1 MKKFVVILAAG
12 KGTRMKSKLYKVLH
26 KVCGK
31 TMVEHVVD
39 AAQGVKPDKIITVVG
54 SGAGKVEKVLSGK
67 SEFAFQEKQLG
78 TGDAVLTTKDILG
91 DKDGAT
97 LVITG
102 DTPLF
107 TTETFQNLFAY
118 HAKKGNA
125 ATVLTAEAPDPHGYG
140 RIIRDEQ
147 GNVLR
152 IVEQKD
158 GKPEELEIKEI
169 NTGVFCFD
177 NKKLFEALK
186 HVDNDNAQGEY
197 YLTDVLEILRNKGER
212 VGAYKMPDFSESL
225 GVNDRI
231 ALAQATKIM
240 QKRIN
245 RNHMCDGV
253 SFVDPTT
260 AYIDS
265 DVKIGNDTV
274 IEGNVVIEGNTE
286 IGSDCH
292 ITSGSRIVDS
302 KIGNNVTIT
311 SSTLQEAEMDDD
323 TDIGPNSHLRPNAVI
338 RKGAHVGNFVEIKN
352 SEIGENTK
360 VGHLTY
366 VGDATL
372 GKDINVGCGTIF
384 SNYDGVKKFHTNVG
398 DHSFVGAGVTLIAP
412 INVADHSF
420 IAADST
426 ITKDVGK
433 YDMAIARG
441 RQTNKADYWHKLPLS
456 HDKDW
461 EQIKNSSCSL
471 ELF

>member
-1 MKKFVVILAAG
+1 MEKYVVVLAAG

-39 AAQGVKPDKIITVVG
+39 AAQGVSPAEIVTIVG
-54 SGAGKVEKVLSGK
+54 TGAGDVEKVLADK
-67 SEFAFQEKQLG
+67 SKFAFQEKQLG
-78 TGDAVLTTKDILG
+78 TGDAVMTAREELG

-97 LVITG
+97 LVVTG

-107 TTETFQNLFAY
+107 TTDTFNELFKY
-118 HAKKGNA
+118 HAEKGNA
-125 ATVLTAEAPDPHGYG
+125 ATVLTAEAPNPFGYG
-140 RIIRDEQ
+140 RIIRDDQ

-158 GKPEELEIKEI
+158 GKPEELKVKEI

-186 HVDNDNAQGEY
+186 HVNNDNAQGEY
-197 YLTDVLEILRNKGER
+197 YLTDVLEILRNSGER

-231 ALAQATKIM
+231 ALAQATKTM
-240 QKRIN
+240 QRRIN
-245 RNHMCDGV
+245 EQHMRDGV
-253 SFVDPTT
+253 SFIDPDT
-260 AYIDS
+260 AYIDA

-274 IEGNVVIEGNTE
+274 IEGNVVIKGNTE
-286 IGSDCH
+286 IGSDCY

-302 KIGNNVTIT
+302 KIGNNVTVT
-311 SSTLQEAEMDDD
+311 SSTVEEAEMDDN
-323 TDIGPNSHLRPNAVI
+323 TDIGPNSHLRPKAII
-338 RKGAHVGNFVEIKN
+338 RKGAYIGNFVEIKKA
-352 SEIGENTK
+352 EIGENTK

-372 GKDINVGCGTIF
+372 GKDINIGCGTIF

-398 DHSFVGAGVTLIAP
+398 DHAFIGAGSTLIAP
-412 INVADHSF
+412 INVADHAF
-420 IAADST
+420 IAADT
-426 ITKDVGK
+426 TVTKDVNK
-433 YDMAIARG
+433 YDMAIGRG
-441 RQTNKADYWHKLPLS
+441 RQVNKPDYWHKLPLS
-456 HDKDW
+456 QDKEWD
-461 EQIKNSSCSL
+461 
-471 ELF
+471 

>member
-1 MKKFVVILAAG
+1 MEKYVVVLAAG

-39 AAQGVKPDKIITVVG
+39 AAQGVNPAEIVTIVG
-54 SGAGKVEKVLSGK
+54 TGAGDVEKVLADK
-67 SEFAFQEKQLG
+67 SKFAFQEKQLG
-78 TGDAVLTTKDILG
+78 TGDAVMTAREELG

-97 LVITG
+97 LVVTG

-107 TTETFQNLFAY
+107 TTDTFDELFKY
-118 HAKKGNA
+118 HAEKGNA
-125 ATVLTAEAPDPHGYG
+125 ATVLTAKAPNPFGYG
-140 RIIRDEQ
+140 RIIRDDQ

-158 GKPEELEIKEI
+158 GKPEELKVKEI

-186 HVDNDNAQGEY
+186 HVNNDNAQGEY
-197 YLTDVLEILRNKGER
+197 YLTDVLEILRNSGER

-231 ALAQATKIM
+231 ALAQATKTM
-240 QKRIN
+240 QRRIN
-245 RNHMCDGV
+245 EQHMRDGV
-253 SFVDPTT
+253 SFIDPDT
-260 AYIDS
+260 AYIDA

-274 IEGNVVIEGNTE
+274 IEGNVVIKGNTE
-286 IGSDCH
+286 IGSDCY

-302 KIGNNVTIT
+302 KIGNNVTVT
-311 SSTLQEAEMDDD
+311 SSTVEEAEMDDN
-323 TDIGPNSHLRPNAVI
+323 TDIGPNSHLRPKAII
-338 RKGAHVGNFVEIKN
+338 RKGAHIGNFVEIKKA
-352 SEIGENTK
+352 EIGENTK

-372 GKDINVGCGTIF
+372 GKDINIGCGTIF

-398 DHSFVGAGVTLIAP
+398 DHAFIGAGSTLIAP
-412 INVADHSF
+412 INVADHAF
-420 IAADST
+420 IAADT
-426 ITKDVGK
+426 TVTKDVNK
-433 YDMAIARG
+433 CDMAIGRG
-441 RQTNKADYWHKLPLS
+441 RQVNKPDYWHKLPLS
-456 HDKDW
+456 QDKEWD
-461 EQIKNSSCSL
+461 
-471 ELF
+471 

>member
-1 MKKFVVILAAG
+1 MEKYVVVLAAG

-39 AAQGVKPDKIITVVG
+39 AARGVNPAKIVTVVG
-54 SGAGKVEKVLSGK
+54 TGAGEVEKVLDGK
-67 SEFAFQEKQLG
+67 SDFAFQEKQLG
-78 TGDAVLTTKDILG
+78 TGDAVMTAKEELG

-97 LVITG
+97 LVVTG

-107 TTETFQNLFAY
+107 TTETFDELFKY
-118 HAKKGNA
+118 HAEKGNA
-125 ATVLTAEAPDPHGYG
+125 ATVLTAEAPNPFGYG
-140 RIIRDEQ
+140 RIIRDDQ

-158 GKPEELEIKEI
+158 GKPEELKVKEI

-186 HVDNDNAQGEY
+186 HVDNNNAQGEY
-197 YLTDVLEILRNKGER
+197 YLTDVLEILRNSGER

-231 ALAQATKIM
+231 ALAQATKTM
-240 QKRIN
+240 QRRIN
-245 RNHMCDGV
+245 EEHMRNGV
-253 SFVDPTT
+253 SFIDPDT
-260 AYIDS
+260 AYIDAG
-265 DVKIGNDTV
+265 VKIGNDTV
-274 IEGNVVIEGNTE
+274 IEGNVVIKGNTE
-286 IGSDCH
+286 IGSDCY
-292 ITSGSRIVDS
+292 ITNGSRIVDS
-302 KIGNNVTIT
+302 KIGNHVTIT
-311 SSTLQEAEMDDD
+311 SSTLQEAEMDDN
-323 TDIGPNSHLRPNAVI
+323 TDIGPNSHIRPKAVI
-338 RKGAHVGNFVEIKN
+338 RKGAHIGNFVEIKKA
-352 SEIGENTK
+352 EIGENSK

-398 DHSFVGAGVTLIAP
+398 DHSFIGAGSTLIAP
-412 INVADHSF
+412 INVADHTF

-426 ITKDVGK
+426 ITKDVDK

-441 RQTNKADYWHKLPLS
+441 RQVNKPDYWHKLPLS
-456 HDKDW
+456 KDKDW
-461 EQIKNSSCSL
+461 E
-471 ELF
+471 

>member
-1 MKKFVVILAAG
+1 MEKYVVVLAAG

-39 AAQGVKPDKIITVVG
+39 AAQGVSPAEIVTIVG
-54 SGAGKVEKVLSGK
+54 TGAGDVEKVLADK
-67 SEFAFQEKQLG
+67 SKFAFQEKQLG
-78 TGDAVLTTKDILG
+78 TGDAIMTAREELG

-97 LVITG
+97 LVVTG

-107 TTETFQNLFAY
+107 TTDTFNELFKY
-118 HAKKGNA
+118 HAEKGNA
-125 ATVLTAEAPDPHGYG
+125 ATVLTAEAPNPFGYG
-140 RIIRDEQ
+140 RIIRDDQ

-158 GKPEELEIKEI
+158 GKPEELKVKEI

-186 HVDNDNAQGEY
+186 HVNNDNAQGEY
-197 YLTDVLEILRNKGER
+197 YLTDVLEILRNSGER

-231 ALAQATKIM
+231 ALAQATKTM
-240 QKRIN
+240 QRRIN
-245 RNHMCDGV
+245 EQHMRDGV
-253 SFVDPTT
+253 SFIDPDT
-260 AYIDS
+260 AYIDA

-274 IEGNVVIEGNTE
+274 IEGNVVIKGNTE
-286 IGSDCH
+286 IGSDCY

-302 KIGNNVTIT
+302 KIGNNVTVT
-311 SSTLQEAEMDDD
+311 SSTVEEAEMDDN
-323 TDIGPNSHLRPNAVI
+323 TDIGPNSHLRPKAII
-338 RKGAHVGNFVEIKN
+338 RKGAYIGNFVEIKKA
-352 SEIGENTK
+352 EIGENTK

-372 GKDINVGCGTIF
+372 GKDINIGCGTIF

-398 DHSFVGAGVTLIAP
+398 DHAFIGAGSTLIAP
-412 INVADHSF
+412 INVADHAF
-420 IAADST
+420 IAADT
-426 ITKDVGK
+426 TVTKDVNK
-433 YDMAIARG
+433 YDMAIGRG
-441 RQTNKADYWHKLPLS
+441 RQVNKPDYWHKLPLS
-456 HDKDW
+456 QDK
-461 EQIKNSSCSL
+461 
-471 ELF
+471 

>member
-1 MKKFVVILAAG
+1 MEKYVVVLAAG

-39 AAQGVKPDKIITVVG
+39 AARGVNPAKIVTVVG
-54 SGAGKVEKVLSGK
+54 TGAGEVEKVLDGK
-67 SEFAFQEKQLG
+67 SDFAFQEKQLG
-78 TGDAVLTTKDILG
+78 TGDAVMTAKEELG

-97 LVITG
+97 LVVTG

-107 TTETFQNLFAY
+107 TTETFDELFKY
-118 HAKKGNA
+118 HAEKGNA
-125 ATVLTAEAPDPHGYG
+125 ATVLTAEAPNPFGYG
-140 RIIRDEQ
+140 RIIRDDQ

-158 GKPEELEIKEI
+158 GKPEELKVKEI

-186 HVDNDNAQGEY
+186 HVDNNNAQGEY
-197 YLTDVLEILRNKGER
+197 YLTDVLEILRNSGER

-231 ALAQATKIM
+231 ALAQATKTM
-240 QKRIN
+240 QRRIN
-245 RNHMCDGV
+245 EEHMRNGV
-253 SFVDPTT
+253 SFIDPDT
-260 AYIDS
+260 AYIDAG
-265 DVKIGNDTV
+265 VKIGNDTV
-274 IEGNVVIEGNTE
+274 IEGNVVIKGNTE

-292 ITSGSRIVDS
+292 ITNGSRIVDS

-311 SSTLQEAEMDDD
+311 SSTLQEAEMDDN
-323 TDIGPNSHLRPNAVI
+323 TDIGPNSHLRPKAVI
-338 RKGAHVGNFVEIKN
+338 RKGAHIGNFVEIKKA
-352 SEIGENTK
+352 EIGEDSK

-398 DHSFVGAGVTLIAP
+398 DHAFIGAGSTLIAP
-412 INVADHSF
+412 IKVADHAF

-426 ITKDVGK
+426 ITKDVNK

-441 RQTNKADYWHKLPLS
+441 RQVNKPDYWHKLPLS
-456 HDKDW
+456 KDKDW
-461 EQIKNSSCSL
+461 E
-471 ELF
+471 

>member
-1 MKKFVVILAAG
+1 MEKYVVVLAAG

-39 AAQGVKPDKIITVVG
+39 AAQGVNPAEIVTIVG
-54 SGAGKVEKVLSGK
+54 TGAGDVEKVLADK
-67 SEFAFQEKQLG
+67 SKFAFQEKQLG
-78 TGDAVLTTKDILG
+78 TGDAVMTAREELG

-97 LVITG
+97 LVVTG

-107 TTETFQNLFAY
+107 TTDTFNELFKY
-118 HAKKGNA
+118 HAEKGNA
-125 ATVLTAEAPDPHGYG
+125 ATVLTAKAPIPFGYG
-140 RIIRDEQ
+140 RIIRDDQ

-158 GKPEELEIKEI
+158 GKPEELKVKEI

-186 HVDNDNAQGEY
+186 HVNNDNAQGEY
-197 YLTDVLEILRNKGER
+197 YLTDVLEILRNSGER

-231 ALAQATKIM
+231 ALAQATKTM
-240 QKRIN
+240 QRRIN
-245 RNHMCDGV
+245 EQHMRDGV
-253 SFVDPTT
+253 SFIDPDT
-260 AYIDS
+260 AYIDA

-274 IEGNVVIEGNTE
+274 IEGNVVIKGNTE
-286 IGSDCH
+286 IGSDCY

-302 KIGNNVTIT
+302 KIGNNVTVT
-311 SSTLQEAEMDDD
+311 SSTVEEAEMDDN
-323 TDIGPNSHLRPNAVI
+323 TDIGPNSHLRPKAII
-338 RKGAHVGNFVEIKN
+338 RKGAHIGNFVEIKKA
-352 SEIGENTK
+352 EIGENTK

-372 GKDINVGCGTIF
+372 GKDINIGCGTIF

-398 DHSFVGAGVTLIAP
+398 DHAFIGAGSTLIAP
-412 INVADHSF
+412 INVADHAF
-420 IAADST
+420 IAADT
-426 ITKDVGK
+426 TVTKDVNK
-433 YDMAIARG
+433 YDMAIGRG
-441 RQTNKADYWHKLPLS
+441 RQVNNPDYWHKLPLS
-456 HDKDW
+456 QDKEWD
-461 EQIKNSSCSL
+461 
-471 ELF
+471 

>member
-1 MKKFVVILAAG
+1 MEKYVVVLAAG

-39 AAQGVKPDKIITVVG
+39 AASGINPTKIVTVVG
-54 SGAGKVEKVLSGK
+54 TGAGKVEKVLANK
-67 SEFAFQEKQLG
+67 SDFAFQEKQVG
-78 TGDAVLTTKDILG
+78 TGDAVMTAKEALG
-91 DKDGAT
+91 DKEGAT
-97 LVITG
+97 LVVTG

-107 TTETFQNLFAY
+107 TTDTFNELFKY
-118 HAKKGNA
+118 HAEKGNA
-125 ATVLTAEAPDPHGYG
+125 ATVLTAEAPNPFGYG
-140 RIIRDEQ
+140 RIIRDNQ

-158 GKPEELEIKEI
+158 GNPDELKVKEI

-177 NKKLFEALK
+177 NQKLFEALK

-197 YLTDVLEILRNKGER
+197 YLTDVLEILRNNGER

-225 GVNDRI
+225 GVNDRV
-231 ALAQATKIM
+231 ALAQATKTM
-240 QKRIN
+240 QRRIN
-245 RNHMCDGV
+245 EAHMRDGV
-253 SFVDPTT
+253 SFIDLDT
-260 AYIDS
+260 AYIDA

-274 IEGNVVIEGNTE
+274 IEGNVVIKGNTE
-286 IGSDCH
+286 IGSDCY
-292 ITSGSRIVDS
+292 ITNGSRIVDS
-302 KIGNNVTIT
+302 KIGNGVTIT
-311 SSTLQEAEMDDD
+311 SSTIEEAEMDDN
-323 TDIGPNSHLRPNAVI
+323 TDIGPNSHLRPKAII
-338 RKGAHVGNFVEIKN
+338 RKGAHIGNFVEIKKA
-352 SEIGENTK
+352 EIGENTK

-372 GKDINVGCGTIF
+372 GKDINIGCGTIF

-398 DHSFVGAGVTLIAP
+398 DHSFIGAGSTLIAP
-412 INVADHSF
+412 INVADHAF

-441 RQTNKADYWHKLPLS
+441 RQTNKEDYWHKLPLS
-456 HDKDW
+456 KDKDW
-461 EQIKNSSCSL
+461 E
-471 ELF
+471 

>member
-1 MKKFVVILAAG
+1 MEKYVVVLAAG

-31 TMVEHVVD
+31 TMVEYVVD
-39 AAQGVKPDKIITVVG
+39 AARGVNPAKIVTVVG
-54 SGAGKVEKVLSGK
+54 TGAGEVEKVLDGK
-67 SEFAFQEKQLG
+67 SDFAFQEKQLG
-78 TGDAVLTTKDILG
+78 TGDAVMTAKEELG

-97 LVITG
+97 LVVTG

-107 TTETFQNLFAY
+107 TTETFDELFKY
-118 HAKKGNA
+118 HAEKGNA
-125 ATVLTAEAPDPHGYG
+125 ATVLTAEAPNPFGYG
-140 RIIRDEQ
+140 RIIRDDQ

-158 GKPEELEIKEI
+158 GKPEELKVKEI

-186 HVDNDNAQGEY
+186 HVDNNNAQGEY
-197 YLTDVLEILRNKGER
+197 YLTDVLEILRNSGER

-231 ALAQATKIM
+231 ALAQATKTM
-240 QKRIN
+240 QRRIN
-245 RNHMCDGV
+245 EEHMRNGV
-253 SFVDPTT
+253 SFIDPDT
-260 AYIDS
+260 AYIDAG
-265 DVKIGNDTV
+265 VKIGNDTV
-274 IEGNVVIEGNTE
+274 IEGNVVIKGNTE
-286 IGSDCH
+286 IGSDCY
-292 ITSGSRIVDS
+292 ITNGSRIVDS
-302 KIGNNVTIT
+302 KIGSHVTIT
-311 SSTLQEAEMDDD
+311 SSTLQEAEMDDN
-323 TDIGPNSHLRPNAVI
+323 TDIGPNSHLRPKAVI
-338 RKGAHVGNFVEIKN
+338 RKGAHIGNFVEIKKA
-352 SEIGENTK
+352 EIGENSK

-398 DHSFVGAGVTLIAP
+398 DHSFIGAGSTLIAP
-412 INVADHSF
+412 INVADHTF

-426 ITKDVGK
+426 ITKDVDK

-441 RQTNKADYWHKLPLS
+441 RQVNKPDYWHKLPLS
-456 HDKDW
+456 KDKDW
-461 EQIKNSSCSL
+461 E
-471 ELF
+471 

>member
-1 MKKFVVILAAG
+1 MEKYVVVLAAG

-39 AAQGVKPDKIITVVG
+39 AARAVNPAKIVTVVG
-54 SGAGKVEKVLSGK
+54 TGAGEVEKVLDGK
-67 SEFAFQEKQLG
+67 SDFAFQEKQLG
-78 TGDAVLTTKDILG
+78 TGDAVMTAKEELG

-97 LVITG
+97 LVVTG

-107 TTETFQNLFAY
+107 TTETFDELFKY
-118 HAKKGNA
+118 HAEKGNA
-125 ATVLTAEAPDPHGYG
+125 ATVLTAEAPNPFGYG
-140 RIIRDEQ
+140 RIIRDDQ

-158 GKPEELEIKEI
+158 GKPEELKVKEI

-186 HVDNDNAQGEY
+186 HVDNNNAQGEY
-197 YLTDVLEILRNKGER
+197 YLTDVLEILRNSGER

-231 ALAQATKIM
+231 ALAQATKTM
-240 QKRIN
+240 QGRIN
-245 RNHMCDGV
+245 EEHMRNGV
-253 SFVDPTT
+253 SFIDPDT
-260 AYIDS
+260 AYIDAG
-265 DVKIGNDTV
+265 VKIGNDTV
-274 IEGNVVIEGNTE
+274 IEGNVVIKGNTE

-292 ITSGSRIVDS
+292 ITNGSRIVDS

-311 SSTLQEAEMDDD
+311 SSTLQEAEMDDN
-323 TDIGPNSHLRPNAVI
+323 TDIGPNSHLRPKAVI
-338 RKGAHVGNFVEIKN
+338 RKGAHIGNFVEIKKA
-352 SEIGENTK
+352 EIGEDSK

-398 DHSFVGAGVTLIAP
+398 DHAFIGAGSTLIAP
-412 INVADHSF
+412 INVADHAF

-426 ITKDVGK
+426 ITKDVNK

-441 RQTNKADYWHKLPLS
+441 RQVNKPDYWHKLPLS
-456 HDKDW
+456 KDKDW
-461 EQIKNSSCSL
+461 E
-471 ELF
+471 

>member
-1 MKKFVVILAAG
+1 MEKYVVVLAAG

-39 AAQGVKPDKIITVVG
+39 AARGVNPAKIVTVVG
-54 SGAGKVEKVLSGK
+54 TGAGEVEKVLDGK
-67 SEFAFQEKQLG
+67 SDFAFQEKQLG
-78 TGDAVLTTKDILG
+78 TGDAVMTAKEELG

-97 LVITG
+97 LVVTG

-107 TTETFQNLFAY
+107 TTETFDELFKY
-118 HAKKGNA
+118 HAEKGNA
-125 ATVLTAEAPDPHGYG
+125 ATVLTAEAPNPFGYG
-140 RIIRDEQ
+140 RIIRDDQ
-147 GNVLR
+147 GNVLK

-158 GKPEELEIKEI
+158 GKPEELKVKEI

-186 HVDNDNAQGEY
+186 HVDNNNAQGEY
-197 YLTDVLEILRNKGER
+197 YLTDVLEILRNSGER

-231 ALAQATKIM
+231 ALAQATKTM
-240 QKRIN
+240 QRRIN
-245 RNHMCDGV
+245 EEHMRNGV
-253 SFVDPTT
+253 SFIDPDT
-260 AYIDS
+260 AYIDAG
-265 DVKIGNDTV
+265 VKIGNDTV
-274 IEGNVVIEGNTE
+274 IEGNVVIKGNTE
-286 IGSDCH
+286 IGSDCY
-292 ITSGSRIVDS
+292 ITNGSRIVDS
-302 KIGNNVTIT
+302 KIGNHVTIT
-311 SSTLQEAEMDDD
+311 SSTLQEAEMDDN
-323 TDIGPNSHLRPNAVI
+323 TDIGPNSHLRPKAVI
-338 RKGAHVGNFVEIKN
+338 RKGAHIGNFVEIKKA
-352 SEIGENTK
+352 EIGENSK

-398 DHSFVGAGVTLIAP
+398 DHSFIGAGSTLIAP
-412 INVADHSF
+412 INVADHTF

-426 ITKDVGK
+426 ITKDVDK

-441 RQTNKADYWHKLPLS
+441 RQVNKPDYWHKLPLS
-456 HDKDW
+456 KDKDW
-461 EQIKNSSCSL
+461 E
-471 ELF
+471 

>member
-26 KVCGK
+26 QVCGK
-31 TMVEHVVD
+31 TMVEHVVN
-39 AAQGVKPDKIITVVG
+39 AAQGVDPDQIITIVG
-54 SGAGKVEKVLSGK
+54 TGAEDVEKVLAGK
-67 SEFAFQEKQLG
+67 SEFAFQKKQLG
-78 TGDAVLTTKDILG
+78 TGDAVMTASDLLA

-97 LVITG
+97 LVVTG

-107 TTETFQNLFAY
+107 TEETFKNLFEY
-118 HAKKGNA
+118 HKEKGNA
-125 ATVLTAEAPDPHGYG
+125 ATVLTAEAPNPFGYG
-140 RIIRDEQ
+140 RIIRDDQ

-158 GKPEELEIKEI
+158 GKPEELKIKEI

-186 HVDNDNAQGEY
+186 HVGNDNSQGEY
-197 YLTDVLEILRNKGER
+197 YLTDVLEILRNEGER

-240 QKRIN
+240 QRRIN
-245 RNHMCDGV
+245 EEHMRNGV
-253 SFVDPTT
+253 SFIDPDT
-260 AYIDS
+260 AYIDK

-274 IEGNVVIEGNTE
+274 IEGNVVIKGKTE
-286 IGSDCH
+286 IGKDCV
-292 ITSGSRIVDS
+292 ITSGSRIIDS
-302 KIGNNVTIT
+302 KIGDNVTVT
-311 SSTLQEAEMDDD
+311 SSTIEESQMDDN
-323 TDIGPNSHLRPNAVI
+323 TDIGPNSHLRPASII
-338 RKGAHVGNFVEIKN
+338 RKGAHIGNFVEVKKA
-352 SEIGENTK
+352 EIGENSK

-398 DHSFVGAGVTLIAP
+398 DHSFIGAGATLIAP
-412 INVADHSF
+412 VNIADHSF
-420 IAADST
+420 VAADST
-426 ITKDVGK
+426 ITKDVNK

-441 RQTNKADYWHKLPLS
+441 RQTNKPEYWHKLPLS
-456 HDKDW
+456 KDKDW
-461 EQIKNSSCSL
+461 E
-471 ELF
+471 

>member
-1 MKKFVVILAAG
+1 MEKYVVVLAAG

-39 AAQGVKPDKIITVVG
+39 AAQGVNPAEIVTIVG
-54 SGAGKVEKVLSGK
+54 TGAGDVEKVLADK
-67 SEFAFQEKQLG
+67 SKFAFQEKQLG
-78 TGDAVLTTKDILG
+78 TGDAVMTAREELG

-97 LVITG
+97 LVVTG

-107 TTETFQNLFAY
+107 TTDTFNELFKY
-118 HAKKGNA
+118 HAEKGNA
-125 ATVLTAEAPDPHGYG
+125 ATVLTAEAPNPFGYG
-140 RIIRDEQ
+140 RIIRDDQ

-158 GKPEELEIKEI
+158 GKPEELKVKEI

-186 HVDNDNAQGEY
+186 HVNNNNAQGEY
-197 YLTDVLEILRNKGER
+197 YLTDVLEILRNSGER

-231 ALAQATKIM
+231 ALAQATKTM
-240 QKRIN
+240 QRRIN
-245 RNHMCDGV
+245 EQHMRDGV
-253 SFVDPTT
+253 SFIDPDT
-260 AYIDS
+260 AYIDA

-274 IEGNVVIEGNTE
+274 IEGNVVIKGNTE
-286 IGSDCH
+286 IGSDCY

-302 KIGNNVTIT
+302 KIGNNVTVT
-311 SSTLQEAEMDDD
+311 SSTVEEAEMDDN
-323 TDIGPNSHLRPNAVI
+323 TDIGPNSHLRPKAII
-338 RKGAHVGNFVEIKN
+338 RKGAHIGNFVEIKKA
-352 SEIGENTK
+352 EIGENTK

-372 GKDINVGCGTIF
+372 GKDINIGCGTIF

-398 DHSFVGAGVTLIAP
+398 DHAFIGAGSTLIAP
-412 INVADHSF
+412 INVADHAF
-420 IAADST
+420 IAADT
-426 ITKDVGK
+426 TVTKDVNK
-433 YDMAIARG
+433 YDMAIGRG
-441 RQTNKADYWHKLPLS
+441 RQVNKPDYWHKLPLS
-456 HDKDW
+456 QDKEWD
-461 EQIKNSSCSL
+461 
-471 ELF
+471 

>member
-1 MKKFVVILAAG
+1 MEKYVVVLAAG

-39 AAQGVKPDKIITVVG
+39 AAQGVNPAEIVTIVG
-54 SGAGKVEKVLSGK
+54 TGAGDVEKVLADK
-67 SEFAFQEKQLG
+67 SKFAFQEKQLG
-78 TGDAVLTTKDILG
+78 TGDAVMTAREELG

-97 LVITG
+97 LVVTG

-107 TTETFQNLFAY
+107 TTDTFNELFKY
-118 HAKKGNA
+118 HAEKGNA
-125 ATVLTAEAPDPHGYG
+125 ATVLTAEAQNPFGYG
-140 RIIRDEQ
+140 RIIRDDQ

-158 GKPEELEIKEI
+158 GKPEELKVKEI

-186 HVDNDNAQGEY
+186 HVNNDNAQGEY
-197 YLTDVLEILRNKGER
+197 YLTDVLEILRNSGER

-231 ALAQATKIM
+231 ALAQATKTM
-240 QKRIN
+240 QRRIN
-245 RNHMCDGV
+245 EQHMRDGV
-253 SFVDPTT
+253 SFIDPDT
-260 AYIDS
+260 AYIDA

-274 IEGNVVIEGNTE
+274 IEGNVVIKGNTE
-286 IGSDCH
+286 IGSDCY

-302 KIGNNVTIT
+302 KIGNNVTVT
-311 SSTLQEAEMDDD
+311 SSTVEEAEMDDN
-323 TDIGPNSHLRPNAVI
+323 TDIGPNSHLRPKAII
-338 RKGAHVGNFVEIKN
+338 RKGAHIGNFVEIKKA
-352 SEIGENTK
+352 EIGENTK

-372 GKDINVGCGTIF
+372 GKDINIGCGTIF

-398 DHSFVGAGVTLIAP
+398 DHAFIGAGSTLIAP
-412 INVADHSF
+412 INVADHAF
-420 IAADST
+420 IAADT
-426 ITKDVGK
+426 TVTKDVNK
-433 YDMAIARG
+433 YDMAIGRG
-441 RQTNKADYWHKLPLS
+441 RQVNKPDYWHKLPLS
-456 HDKDW
+456 QDKEWD
-461 EQIKNSSCSL
+461 
-471 ELF
+471 

>member
-1 MKKFVVILAAG
+1 MEKYVVVLAAG

-39 AAQGVKPDKIITVVG
+39 AAQGVNPAEIVTIVG
-54 SGAGKVEKVLSGK
+54 TGAGDVEKVLADK
-67 SEFAFQEKQLG
+67 SKFAFQEKQLG
-78 TGDAVLTTKDILG
+78 TGDAVMTAREELG

-97 LVITG
+97 LVVTG

-107 TTETFQNLFAY
+107 TTDTFNELFKY
-118 HAKKGNA
+118 HAEKGNA
-125 ATVLTAEAPDPHGYG
+125 ATVLTAKAPNPFGYG
-140 RIIRDEQ
+140 RIIRDDQ

-158 GKPEELEIKEI
+158 GKPEELKVKEI

-186 HVDNDNAQGEY
+186 QVNNDNAQGEY
-197 YLTDVLEILRNKGER
+197 YLTDVLEILRNSGER

-231 ALAQATKIM
+231 ALAQATKTM
-240 QKRIN
+240 QRRIN
-245 RNHMCDGV
+245 EQHMRDGV
-253 SFVDPTT
+253 SFIDPDT
-260 AYIDS
+260 AYIDA

-274 IEGNVVIEGNTE
+274 IEGNVVIKGNTE
-286 IGSDCH
+286 IGSDCY

-302 KIGNNVTIT
+302 KIGNNVTVT
-311 SSTLQEAEMDDD
+311 SSTVEEAEMDDN
-323 TDIGPNSHLRPNAVI
+323 TDIGPNSHLRPKAII
-338 RKGAHVGNFVEIKN
+338 RKGAHIGNFVEIKKA
-352 SEIGENTK
+352 EIGENTK

-372 GKDINVGCGTIF
+372 GKDINIGCGTIF

-398 DHSFVGAGVTLIAP
+398 DHAFIGAGSTLIAP
-412 INVADHSF
+412 INVADHAF
-420 IAADST
+420 IAADT
-426 ITKDVGK
+426 TVTKDVNK
-433 YDMAIARG
+433 YDMAIGRG
-441 RQTNKADYWHKLPLS
+441 RQVNKPDYWHKLPLS
-456 HDKDW
+456 QDKEWD
-461 EQIKNSSCSL
+461 
-471 ELF
+471 

>member
-1 MKKFVVILAAG
+1 MEKYVVVLAAG

-39 AAQGVKPDKIITVVG
+39 AARGVNPAKIVTVVG
-54 SGAGKVEKVLSGK
+54 TGAGEVEKVLDGK
-67 SEFAFQEKQLG
+67 SDFAFQEKQLG
-78 TGDAVLTTKDILG
+78 TGDAVMTAKEELG

-97 LVITG
+97 LVVTG

-107 TTETFQNLFAY
+107 TTETFDELFKY
-118 HAKKGNA
+118 HAEKSNA
-125 ATVLTAEAPDPHGYG
+125 ATVLTAEAPNPFGYG
-140 RIIRDEQ
+140 RIIRDDQ

-158 GKPEELEIKEI
+158 GKPEELKVKEI

-186 HVDNDNAQGEY
+186 HVDNNNAQGEY
-197 YLTDVLEILRNKGER
+197 YLTDVLEILRNSGER

-231 ALAQATKIM
+231 ALAQATKTM
-240 QKRIN
+240 QRRIN
-245 RNHMCDGV
+245 EEHMRNGV
-253 SFVDPTT
+253 SFIDPDT
-260 AYIDS
+260 AYIDAG
-265 DVKIGNDTV
+265 VKIGNDTV
-274 IEGNVVIEGNTE
+274 IEGNVVIKGNTE
-286 IGSDCH
+286 IGSDCY
-292 ITSGSRIVDS
+292 ITNGSRIVDS
-302 KIGNNVTIT
+302 KIGNHVTIT
-311 SSTLQEAEMDDD
+311 SSTLQEAEMDDN
-323 TDIGPNSHLRPNAVI
+323 TDIGPNSHLRPKAVI
-338 RKGAHVGNFVEIKN
+338 RKGAHIGNFVEIKKA
-352 SEIGENTK
+352 EIGENSK

-398 DHSFVGAGVTLIAP
+398 DHSFIGAGSTLIAP
-412 INVADHSF
+412 INVADHTF

-426 ITKDVGK
+426 ITKDVDK

-441 RQTNKADYWHKLPLS
+441 RQVNKPDYWHKLPLS
-456 HDKDW
+456 KDKDW
-461 EQIKNSSCSL
+461 E
-471 ELF
+471 

>member
-1 MKKFVVILAAG
+1 MEKYVVVLAAG

-39 AAQGVKPDKIITVVG
+39 AAQGVNPAEIVTIVG
-54 SGAGKVEKVLSGK
+54 TGAGDVEKVLADK
-67 SEFAFQEKQLG
+67 SKFAFQEKQLG
-78 TGDAVLTTKDILG
+78 TGDAVMTAREELG

-97 LVITG
+97 LVVTG

-107 TTETFQNLFAY
+107 TTDTFNELFKY
-118 HAKKGNA
+118 HAEKGNA
-125 ATVLTAEAPDPHGYG
+125 ATVLTAKAPNPFGYG
-140 RIIRDEQ
+140 RIIRDDQ

-158 GKPEELEIKEI
+158 GKPEELKVKEI

-186 HVDNDNAQGEY
+186 HVNNDNAQGEY
-197 YLTDVLEILRNKGER
+197 YLTDVLEILRNSGER

-231 ALAQATKIM
+231 ALAQATKTM
-240 QKRIN
+240 QRRIN
-245 RNHMCDGV
+245 EQHMRDGV
-253 SFVDPTT
+253 SFIDPDT
-260 AYIDS
+260 AYIDA

-274 IEGNVVIEGNTE
+274 IEGNVVIKGNTE
-286 IGSDCH
+286 IGSDCY

-302 KIGNNVTIT
+302 KIGNNVTVT
-311 SSTLQEAEMDDD
+311 SSTVEEAEMDDN
-323 TDIGPNSHLRPNAVI
+323 TDIGPNSHLRPKAII
-338 RKGAHVGNFVEIKN
+338 RKGAHIGNFVEIKKA
-352 SEIGENTK
+352 EIGENTK

-372 GKDINVGCGTIF
+372 GKDINIGCGTIF

-398 DHSFVGAGVTLIAP
+398 DHAFIGAGSTLIAP
-412 INVADHSF
+412 INVADHAF
-420 IAADST
+420 IAADT
-426 ITKDVGK
+426 TVTKDVNK
-433 YDMAIARG
+433 YDMAIGRG
-441 RQTNKADYWHKLPLS
+441 RQVNKPGYWHKLPLS
-456 HDKDW
+456 QDKEWD
-461 EQIKNSSCSL
+461 
-471 ELF
+471 

>member
-1 MKKFVVILAAG
+1 MKRYVVVLAAG

-39 AAQGVKPDKIITVVG
+39 AASGVDPDKIITIVG
-54 SGAGKVEKVLSGK
+54 TGAEDVKKVLQGK
-67 SEFAFQEKQLG
+67 SDFAFQEKQLG
-78 TGDAVLTTKDILG
+78 TGDAVLTAKDQLG
-91 DKDGAT
+91 GQEGAT
-97 LVITG
+97 LVVTG

-107 TTETFQNLFAY
+107 TAETFKNLFAY
-118 HAKKGNA
+118 HAEKGNA
-125 ATVLTAEAPDPHGYG
+125 ATVLTAEAPNPFGYG
-140 RIIRDEQ
+140 RIIRDDQ

-158 GKPEELEIKEI
+158 GKPEELKVKEI

-177 NKKLFEALK
+177 NQKLFEALS
-186 HVDNDNAQGEY
+186 HVGNDNAQGEY
-197 YLTDVLEILRNKGER
+197 YLTDVLEILRNEGER

-231 ALAQATKIM
+231 ALAQATRIM

-245 RNHMCDGV
+245 EAHMREGV
-253 SFVDPTT
+253 SFIDPTT

-274 IEGNVVIEGNTE
+274 IEGNVVIKGHTK
-286 IGSDCH
+286 IGSDCV
-292 ITSGSRIVDS
+292 ITNGSRIIDS
-302 KIGNNVTIT
+302 KIGNGVTIT
-311 SSTLQEAEMDDD
+311 SSTIEEAEMDDH
-323 TDIGPNSHLRPNAVI
+323 TDIGPNSHLRPKAVI
-338 RKGAHVGNFVEIKN
+338 RQGAHIGNFVEIKK

-398 DHSFVGAGVTLIAP
+398 DHAFIGAGSTLIAP
-412 INVADHSF
+412 INVADHAF
-420 IAADST
+420 IAADT
-426 ITKDVGK
+426 TTTKDVGR
-433 YDMAIARG
+433 YDMAIGRG
-441 RQTNKADYWHKLPLS
+441 RQINKPDYWHKLPLS
-456 HDKDW
+456 KDKDW
-461 EQIKNSSCSL
+461 Q
-471 ELF
+471 

>member
-1 MKKFVVILAAG
+1 MEKYVVVLAAG

-39 AAQGVKPDKIITVVG
+39 AAQGVNPAEIVTIVG
-54 SGAGKVEKVLSGK
+54 TGAGDVEKVLADK
-67 SEFAFQEKQLG
+67 SKFAFQEKQLG
-78 TGDAVLTTKDILG
+78 TGDAVMTAREELG

-97 LVITG
+97 LVVTG

-107 TTETFQNLFAY
+107 TTNTFNELFKY
-118 HAKKGNA
+118 HAEKGNA
-125 ATVLTAEAPDPHGYG
+125 ATVLTAKAPNPFGYG
-140 RIIRDEQ
+140 RIIRDDQ

-158 GKPEELEIKEI
+158 GKPEELKVKEI

-186 HVDNDNAQGEY
+186 HVNNDNAQGEY
-197 YLTDVLEILRNKGER
+197 YLTDVLEILRNSGER

-231 ALAQATKIM
+231 ALAQATKTM
-240 QKRIN
+240 QRRIN
-245 RNHMCDGV
+245 EQHMRDGV
-253 SFVDPTT
+253 SFIDPDT
-260 AYIDS
+260 AYIDA

-274 IEGNVVIEGNTE
+274 IEGNVVIKGNTE
-286 IGSDCH
+286 IGSDCY

-302 KIGNNVTIT
+302 KIGNNVTVT
-311 SSTLQEAEMDDD
+311 SSTVEEAEMDDN
-323 TDIGPNSHLRPNAVI
+323 TDIGPNSHLRPKAII
-338 RKGAHVGNFVEIKN
+338 RKGAHIGNFVEIKKA
-352 SEIGENTK
+352 EIGENTK

-372 GKDINVGCGTIF
+372 GKDINIGCGTIF

-398 DHSFVGAGVTLIAP
+398 DHAFIGAGSTLIAP
-412 INVADHSF
+412 INVADHAF
-420 IAADST
+420 IAADT
-426 ITKDVGK
+426 TVTKDVNK
-433 YDMAIARG
+433 YDMAIGRG
-441 RQTNKADYWHKLPLS
+441 RQVNKPDYWHKLPLS
-456 HDKDW
+456 QDEEWD
-461 EQIKNSSCSL
+461 
-471 ELF
+471 